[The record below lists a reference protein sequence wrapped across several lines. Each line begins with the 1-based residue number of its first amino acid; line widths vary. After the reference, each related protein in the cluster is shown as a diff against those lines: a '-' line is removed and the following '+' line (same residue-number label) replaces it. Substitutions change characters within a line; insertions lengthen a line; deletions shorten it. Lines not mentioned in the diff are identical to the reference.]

1 LLNVELGADRPGIE
15 AVIQGCEEF
24 SLKNI
29 FSRHIFGSTCC
40 PGVAGLQS
48 RGSLPKYRLGK
59 AGMVLAMIDEE
70 LLASIARQMMSGN
83 TGDAD

>member
-1 LLNVELGADRPGIE
+1 
-15 AVIQGCEEF
+15 
-24 SLKNI
+24 
-29 FSRHIFGSTCC
+29 
-40 PGVAGLQS
+40 
-48 RGSLPKYRLGK
+48 LGK